1 MVPFLTIHVRD
12 HRHVN
17 SPEETPQMSDPIQIP
32 YLSPI
37 VLRKELESILEREGD
52 TCLGDDN
59 FVDDHHNIY
68 WNLIWFFERIG
79 VNSHL
84 PGLALRSARYVF
96 TNSNFWS
103 QAFFYQ
109 IINDFLQLNSMTN
122 NNGSYLN

>member
-17 SPEETPQMSDPIQIP
+17 SPEETPKMSDPIQIP

-96 TNSNFWS
+96 TL
-103 QAFFYQ
+103 YVYVK
-109 IINDFLQLNSMTN
+109 N
-122 NNGSYLN
+122 NNFCHKPFKQKFHQ

>member
-103 QAFFYQ
+103 QAFFTKSLM
-109 IINDFLQLNSMTN
+109 IFRN
-122 NNGSYLN
+122 